1 MPGPTLLYLPRA
13 PVPFQSNPR
22 LHMLIKL
29 ALPSPQ
35 LISPPHPCGNLQAAS
50 SHTCPPFTHPAQ
62 PPSHATP
69 TPCVCAGTH
78 EPSVFG
84 TLHFSSSDTLPRHRF
99 LISYTYVP
107 TSSRLLLCT
116 QMPIT
121 QAPHPSRASRAG
133 GSWSQLHLLLY
144 VTTPKPPLLQRGP
157 SQLFA
162 GHPRI
167 SLPPR
172 EIRPIHTDTI
182 FSRPSSTQSSA
193 KRNPTCS
200 FEENAAGKLSSVSI
214 YCLLQQPAASCPRPH
229 SLPTL
234 HSSLFEPKAEVVGVY
249 RLDSSSQISLSNTSG
264 SGEAE

>member
-35 LISPPHPCGNLQAAS
+35 LISPPHPFGNLQAAS
-50 SHTCPPFTHPAQ
+50 SHTCPPLTHPAQ

-78 EPSVFG
+78 EPSVFS

-107 TSSRLLLCT
+107 TSSHLLLCT

-133 GSWSQLHLLLY
+133 GSWSQLHLLPY
-144 VTTPKPPLLQRGP
+144 ATTPKPP
-157 SQLFA
+157 
-162 GHPRI
+162 
-167 SLPPR
+167 SLTEGALPVVRWPPK
-172 EIRPIHTDTI
+172 DQ
-182 FSRPSSTQSSA
+182 SPSSGNQTRFIQIQFSQGHLLHSPQQSA
-193 KRNPTCS
+193 ILLALLRRTPPVN
-200 FEENAAGKLSSVSI
+200 FLLSLSTACYSS
-214 YCLLQQPAASCPRPH
+214 LQPAAPA
-229 SLPTL
+229 PTL
-234 HSSLFEPKAEVVGVY
+234 SQRYTRVCLSL
-249 RLDSSSQISLSNTSG
+249 RRR
-264 SGEAE
+264 